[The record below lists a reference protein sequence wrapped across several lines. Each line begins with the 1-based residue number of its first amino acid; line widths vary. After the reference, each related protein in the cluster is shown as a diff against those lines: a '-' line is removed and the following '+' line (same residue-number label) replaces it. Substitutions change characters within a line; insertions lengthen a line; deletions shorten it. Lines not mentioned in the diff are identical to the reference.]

1 MQVGDNSLNDLNFS
15 VDHEASKKNGV
26 ITEYFE
32 DGAKMSEITYEQ
44 GVKNGISKSWFSNG
58 QLKEERGYLND
69 RFHGAY
75 RVWAKTGLPR
85 ISGFYSNGKQ
95 HGEWILYDQDGEP
108 MPSVYYEDG
117 VEVTRVL
124 PSLRDWFFYSYPI
137 LINMFINPGS
147 IFIVF
152 NKGAVSIFHI
162 WFRTKL
168 SIDFPYFFWD

>member
-1 MQVGDNSLNDLNFS
+1 LKIIGIQNLVNFCFIFLLFLFLLGCTGENISVSDLNKSENKSMQVGDNSLNDLNFS

-26 ITEYFE
+26 ITEYYE

-44 GVKNGISKSWFSNG
+44 GAKNGISKSWFSNG
-58 QLKEERGYLND
+58 QLKEERGYVND

-95 HGEWILYDQDGEP
+95 HGEWILYDQEGKP
-108 MPSVYYEDG
+108 MPSVYYDDG

-124 PSLRDWFFYSYPI
+124 PSLRD
-137 LINMFINPGS
+137 
-147 IFIVF
+147 
-152 NKGAVSIFHI
+152 
-162 WFRTKL
+162 
-168 SIDFPYFFWD
+168 

>member
-1 MQVGDNSLNDLNFS
+1 MIGCGGDTDYLHPDTAHVDKNRSKTNFELDYTGQGEEITPLKQAD
-15 VDHEASKKNGV
+15 VLPKDGV
-26 ITEYFE
+26 ITECYE

-117 VEVTRVL
+117 VEVTRIL
-124 PSLRDWFFYSYPI
+124 PSLRD
-137 LINMFINPGS
+137 
-147 IFIVF
+147 
-152 NKGAVSIFHI
+152 
-162 WFRTKL
+162 
-168 SIDFPYFFWD
+168 